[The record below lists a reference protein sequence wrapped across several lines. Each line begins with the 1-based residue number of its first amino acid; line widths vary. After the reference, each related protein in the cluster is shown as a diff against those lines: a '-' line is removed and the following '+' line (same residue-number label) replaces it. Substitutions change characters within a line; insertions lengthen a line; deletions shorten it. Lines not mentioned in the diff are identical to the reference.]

1 MQLLLHQLLNGSVA
15 LNYTRYTIP
24 IHLPRWLSNLNWENK
39 EQKNWTSYIDSSGTL
54 ISFRDRNIG
63 AYNSDIIWSTHIAN
77 FPCQVLHQNH
87 RNDSTASSR
96 FSSFNNIKSITYKK
110 RLYWYFKITLN
121 QVPQKR
127 THTYGQ
133 GNKNKCRCRYND
145 SCLLKKLWGFYVEA
159 NK

>member
-1 MQLLLHQLLNGSVA
+1 MTFKFKLRKQGTEKLDKL
-15 LNYTRYTIP
+15 
-24 IHLPRWLSNLNWENK
+24 
-39 EQKNWTSYIDSSGTL
+39 YIDSSGTL
-54 ISFRDRNIG
+54 ISFRDERLWSLQQWV
-63 AYNSDIIWSTHIAN
+63 SDIIWSTHIAS
-77 FPCQVLHQNH
+77 FPCQVLLQNH
-87 RNDSTASSR
+87 RNDSIASSP